1 MKKSFIKEVRS
12 FADMGFDVA
21 TIATKLGKPVLE
33 ICQAIMLID
42 TLPAPKVKPVKPAK
56 KKTVASPLITFRPR
70 IKRKKTIV
78 DVFTP
83 DASEQAK
90 SKRFMAK
97 PYNENFLKAVAFDSM
112 NDAVKYLNQF
122 SGTTMPAKDWAMVN
136 KLFFVKSN
144 GTIGTVVL

>member
-42 TLPAPKVKPVKPAK
+42 TLPAPKVKPVKLAK

-70 IKRKKTIV
+70 IKRKKTIA

-83 DASEQAK
+83 DASEQVKA
-90 SKRFMAK
+90 KRFMAK

-112 NDAVKYLNQF
+112 NDAVKYLNEF

>member
-42 TLPAPKVKPVKPAK
+42 TLPAPKVKPAK

-90 SKRFMAK
+90 AKRFMAK

-112 NDAVKYLNQF
+112 NDAVKYLNEF